1 MPEVVRDSRVSSD
14 GRVYTFELKRTFHFH
29 TGRGGHGPQLCGR
42 LQPGREPAD
51 GVMGIAVHARDRW
64 RSRRHGEEG
73 EGDLR
78 SARAGSLPAA
88 DPADQTGWRFTAR
101 LTLPFFCPVLP
112 DSPVDPAGMNNPPG
126 SGPYYVAERIVEPA
140 DRAEAESLLPRA
152 IGRRTSIRSSGRSA
166 RARRPACSP
175 PSRTGSTTASRSA
188 GRAYRTPRQRLAKQY
203 GVNRPGGQFFVGPRL
218 QTVYLAFNHDRPAFK
233 GPGQIALKKAIN
245 YAVDRPELARAFGYL
260 GGRRTDQ
267 LVPPALGR
275 DSRIYPLEG
284 ADPVTARKWLAKAKL
299 KPPTLVLYS
308 HNNPLGIAIAETLR
322 FNLKQIG
329 IELDVK
335 YYDPDTAFDKAGTRG
350 EPFDIVL
357 LAWSVDYADPAGF
370 FVPLLNPE
378 LRDTGGVNRAYF
390 ARPWVSARIDAA
402 NRLSGEAR
410 RKAWADLDA
419 DLMRDDPPWAPLVHT
434 TDRSFVSRSLGC
446 FRTTPSTASTS
457 RPSARRSRWRAGSRS
472 RWRMLAVGAALL
484 VAAGVA
490 WSAGSAEAP
499 KGGTLRLGTAGTS
512 TSSIR
517 RSAYSRVVV
526 DRVCDLR
533 EAVQLPGRAGCGG
546 DAAGSGGGR
555 RRPGSRATAGRTR
568 SS

>member
-1 MPEVVRDSRVSSD
+1 MAGRLSLSLGMLAVAAVLLGAAGLACSSPRPSRRGEEGRDAPAEPVRRTSISSIRRSPPSRYSWPIGFATCAKLFNYPTSAGGARLQPEVVRDSRVSRD
-14 GRVYTFELKRTFHFH
+14 GRVYTFELKRTFRFH
-29 TGRGGHGPQLCGR
+29 TRAAVTARSFADAFNRVANPLLGSWASPYMREIVGAVAVMERKATAISGVRVLGRYR
-42 LQPGREPAD
+42 LQIRLTRP
-51 GVMGIAVHARDRW
+51 V
-64 RSRRHGEEG
+64 
-73 EGDLR
+73 GD
-78 SARAGSLPAA
+78 
-88 DPADQTGWRFTAR
+88 FTAR
-101 LTLPFFCPVLP
+101 LTLPVFCPVLP
-112 DSPVDPAGMNNPPG
+112 NSPVDPAGMNNPPG
-126 SGPYYVAERIVEPA
+126 SGPYYVAERVVNRRIVLKRNPYYRG
-140 DRAEAESLLPRA
+140 D
-152 IGRRTSIRSSGRSA
+152 
-166 RARRPACSP
+166 RPANVDEVVWTIGESEQACLLATEQDRIDYCVSIGGP
-175 PSRTGSTTASRSA
+175 GLPVTSV
-188 GRAYRTPRQRLAKQY
+188 QRLAKQY

-233 GPGQIALKKAIN
+233 GRGQIALKKAIN

-275 DSRIYPLEG
+275 DSHIYPLEG

-308 HNNPLGIAIAETLR
+308 HNTPLGIKIAETLR

-335 YYDPDTAFDKAGTRG
+335 YYDTRTAFDKASTRG

-370 FVPLLNPE
+370 FVELLNPE

-390 ARPWVSARIDAA
+390 ARPWVSARIAAA

-446 FRTTPSTASTS
+446 FQHHPVY
-457 RPSARRSRWRAGSRS
+457 GFDI
-472 RWRMLAVGAALL
+472 AALC
-484 VAAGVA
+484 
-490 WSAGSAEAP
+490 
-499 KGGTLRLGTAGTS
+499 KK
-512 TSSIR
+512 
-517 RSAYSRVVV
+517 
-526 DRVCDLR
+526 
-533 EAVQLPGRAGCGG
+533 
-546 DAAGSGGGR
+546 
-555 RRPGSRATAGRTR
+555 
-568 SS
+568 